1 MLFSV
6 ITPSYNANR
15 WIQCCV
21 ASVADQDAGEVE
33 HIVQDGGSTDG
44 AGSYLRREPRVR
56 AFIEKD
62 EGMYDAINR
71 GWRKAKG
78 EFVVHLNADEQ
89 LLPGALAA
97 VHDCFARNP
106 QADVVLG
113 GSLICGPDG
122 ELLCYRKAIHPP
134 LSVLLTSHHP
144 VPSCAV
150 FLRRSGFLQRV
161 NLYDPS
167 FRQISDALLMIDI
180 VRSGSRI
187 ALLDSFTSVFFWTGE
202 NLGLCQSDRAKA
214 EYRYQMSLAPRWLRL
229 AKPVVRAGFHVR
241 KLFAGHY
248 FQGPISYLIYTRD
261 NSVARQWFEVMRPSG
276 VYRPVRTMRSEDPMR
291 EAL

>member
-44 AGSYLRREPRVR
+44 TGSYLRREPRVR

-97 VHDCFARNP
+97 VRERFLANP
-106 QADVVLG
+106 EIDVVIAGTLMCAPNG
-113 GSLICGPDG
+113 AVQA
-122 ELLCYRKAIHPP
+122 YRKPLRPP
-134 LSVLLTSHHP
+134 LSILLTSHHP
-144 VPSCAV
+144 IPSCSV
-150 FLRRSGFLQRV
+150 FLRRSSFVERPF
-161 NLYDPS
+161 LYDPA
-167 FRQISDALLMIDI
+167 FRMISDSLLMVDI
-180 VRSGSRI
+180 VQSQKHIS
-187 ALLDSFTSVFFWTGE
+187 LLHRFTSAFFLTGE

-214 EYRYQMSLAPRWLRL
+214 EYRYQMSLAPKWLTL
-229 AKPVVRAGFHVR
+229 LKPLVRSVFHVR
-241 KLFAGHY
+241 KLLAGHY
-248 FQGPISYLIYTRD
+248 CRERIEYQLYTRD
-261 NSVARQWFEVMRPSG
+261 DFMIRQRFGVTRASG
-276 VYRPVRTMRSEDPMR
+276 VYRPGQTIRQDS
-291 EAL
+291 